1 MIKITKIEWEYF
13 SVETLLLVVLK
24 IWEWSSE
31 VWKSMEKMSMMSSEI
46 VEKGKMLSFRFEYD
60 YHDNKVILRHSF
72 DEIRNILLK

>member
-1 MIKITKIEWEYF
+1 
-13 SVETLLLVVLK
+13 
-24 IWEWSSE
+24 
-31 VWKSMEKMSMMSSEI
+31 MMSSEI